1 MNTFQLKI
9 IASNKVFFDGQA
21 QSLVIPRLDGGSE
34 AYLAMHENCVVPIE
48 FGEMKIVDAK
58 GKTINAFVGSGFLEF
73 LDNEA
78 MLVCISAELPEEI
91 NERRAKEAQLRAE
104 EELRQKHSLLE
115 YFTLRLIFPVLW
127 KDLKSRA
134 DMLCKILFFKGQ
146 PIWLSF
152 FYMLKRII

>member
-21 QSLVIPRLDGGSE
+21 QSLIIPRLDGGSE

-48 FGEMKIVDAK
+48 FGEMKIVDAN

-78 MLVCISAELPEEI
+78 MLVCISACQKGK
-91 NERRAKEAQLRAE
+91 RLRPIYVRFVSEKFHAFMVK
-104 EELRQKHSLLE
+104 R
-115 YFTLRLIFPVLW
+115 
-127 KDLKSRA
+127 LKSY
-134 DMLCKILFFKGQ
+134 K
-146 PIWLSF
+146 SV
-152 FYMLKRII
+152 

>member
-1 MNTFQLKI
+1 
-9 IASNKVFFDGQA
+9 
-21 QSLVIPRLDGGSE
+21 
-34 AYLAMHENCVVPIE
+34 MHENCVVPIE
-48 FGEMKIVDAK
+48 FGEMKIVDAE

-115 YFTLRLIFPVLW
+115 YYHSQANLSRAMERLKV
-127 KDLKSRA
+127 KSRYT
-134 DMLCKILFFKGQ
+134 M
-146 PIWLSF
+146 
-152 FYMLKRII
+152 

>member
-21 QSLVIPRLDGGSE
+21 QSLIIPRLDGGSE

-48 FGEMKIVDAK
+48 FGEMKIVDAN

-91 NERRAKEAQLRAE
+91 NERRAKEALLRAE

-115 YFTLRLIFPVLW
+115 YYHSQANL
-127 KDLKSRA
+127 SRA
-134 DMLCKILFFKGQ
+134 MERLKVKIR
-146 PIWLSF
+146 
-152 FYMLKRII
+152 YTR

>member
-21 QSLVIPRLDGGSE
+21 QSLTIPRLDGGSE

-48 FGEMKIVDAK
+48 FGEMKIVDAE

-91 NERRAKEAQLRAE
+91 KNSPISWSMLTCSM
-104 EELRQKHSLLE
+104 L
-115 YFTLRLIFPVLW
+115 FPW
-127 KDLKSRA
+127 
-134 DMLCKILFFKGQ
+134 
-146 PIWLSF
+146 
-152 FYMLKRII
+152 